1 MTNYNFFI
9 LSGSDLDQ
17 AIALAK
23 KIESKDEQEHKID
36 STVRK
41 RPREESIVQS
51 SLRQN
56 LFRGTPE
63 SESHAHTPSNEY
75 KGTPKSIKEL
85 KTKYEKDL
93 AKVTLSDRK
102 VWFKHIVQ
110 KAQKMQAENQQ
121 FQAEEQAKEQAKE
134 QEQEQP
140 QNDSPEVFDDHFN
153 AWIEDAAKED

>member
-1 MTNYNFFI
+1 MVTNNFFI

-36 STVRK
+36 LSTVRK

-51 SLRQN
+51 SLRKN
-56 LFRGTPE
+56 LFRSTPE
-63 SESHAHTPSNEY
+63 SETRTPSN
-75 KGTPKSIKEL
+75 GTPKSIKEL

-102 VWFKHIVQ
+102 MWFKHIVQ
-110 KAQKMQAENQQ
+110 KVQKMQAENQQ
-121 FQAEEQAKEQAKE
+121 FQAEEQAEEQD
-134 QEQEQP
+134 QP
-140 QNDSPEVFDDHFN
+140 HNDSPEVFDDHFN

>member
-17 AIALAK
+17 AISLAK
-23 KIESKDEQEHKID
+23 KIESKDEQEHKKD
-36 STVRK
+36 SSTVRK

-56 LFRGTPE
+56 LFRSTPE
-63 SESHAHTPSNEY
+63 SHAQTPSNEY

-85 KTKYEKDL
+85 QTKYEKDL

-102 VWFKHIVQ
+102 VWFHHIVQ

-121 FQAEEQAKEQAKE
+121 FQAEEQTKEQD
-134 QEQEQP
+134 QP

>member
-1 MTNYNFFI
+1 MVTNNFFI
-9 LSGSDLDQ
+9 LNGSDLDQ
-17 AIALAK
+17 AISLAK
-23 KIESKDEQEHKID
+23 KIESKDEHKID
-36 STVRK
+36 SSTVRK
-41 RPREESIVQS
+41 RPREESIN

-63 SESHAHTPSNEY
+63 SESRTPS

-102 VWFKHIVQ
+102 VWVQ
-110 KAQKMQAENQQ
+110 QILKKAQKMQAENQQ
-121 FQAEEQAKEQAKE
+121 LQAEEQAEEQD
-134 QEQEQP
+134 QP
-140 QNDSPEVFDDHFN
+140 HNDSPEVFDDHFN

>member
-1 MTNYNFFI
+1 MVTNNFFI
-9 LSGSDLDQ
+9 LSGADLDQ
-17 AIALAK
+17 AISLAK
-23 KIESKDEQEHKID
+23 KMESKSESNKPDS

-56 LFRGTPE
+56 LFRSTPE
-63 SESHAHTPSNEY
+63 SESHTPSSEY

-93 AKVTLSDRK
+93 AKVTLSAKK
-102 VWFKHIVQ
+102 VWCKHIVE
-110 KAQKMQAENQQ
+110 KARKMRAENQQ
-121 FQAEEQAKEQAKE
+121 FQAEEQAK
-134 QEQEQP
+134 EQEQP

>member
-23 KIESKDEQEHKID
+23 KIESKDEQEHKI
-36 STVRK
+36 RK

-56 LFRGTPE
+56 LFRSTPE
-63 SESHAHTPSNEY
+63 SEVRTPSNEY

-85 KTKYEKDL
+85 KSKYEKDL

-102 VWFKHIVQ
+102 VWFQHIVQ

-121 FQAEEQAKEQAKE
+121 LQAEEQVEE
-134 QEQEQP
+134 QEQS
-140 QNDSPEVFDDHFN
+140 QNESPEVFDDHFN

>member
-23 KIESKDEQEHKID
+23 KIESKDEQEHKI
-36 STVRK
+36 RK

-56 LFRGTPE
+56 LFRSTPE

-85 KTKYEKDL
+85 KSKYEKDL
-93 AKVTLSDRK
+93 AKVTLSDK
-102 VWFKHIVQ
+102 KMWCKHIVE
-110 KAQKMQAENQQ
+110 KVQKMRVHSQQLQAE
-121 FQAEEQAKEQAKE
+121 E

-140 QNDSPEVFDDHFN
+140 QNDSPEVFDDDFN
-153 AWIEDAAKED
+153 AWIEDVAKED

>member
-1 MTNYNFFI
+1 MVTNNFFI

-23 KIESKDEQEHKID
+23 KIESKDEQDHKID
-36 STVRK
+36 SSTVRK

-56 LFRGTPE
+56 LFRSTPE
-63 SESHAHTPSNEY
+63 TESHAHTPTNEY

-85 KTKYEKDL
+85 KSKYEKDL

-110 KAQKMQAENQQ
+110 KAQKIQAENQQ
-121 FQAEEQAKEQAKE
+121 LQAEEQAEEQDH
-134 QEQEQP
+134 P

-153 AWIEDAAKED
+153 AWIEDVAKED

>member
-23 KIESKDEQEHKID
+23 KMESKDEQEHKKD
-36 STVRK
+36 SSTVRK

-56 LFRGTPE
+56 LFRSTPE
-63 SESHAHTPSNEY
+63 SESHAYTPSNEY

-85 KTKYEKDL
+85 KSKYEKDL

-102 VWFKHIVQ
+102 VWFQHIVQ

-121 FQAEEQAKEQAKE
+121 LQAEEQAEEQD
-134 QEQEQP
+134 QS

>member
-23 KIESKDEQEHKID
+23 KMESKDEQEHKI
-36 STVRK
+36 RK

-56 LFRGTPE
+56 LFRSTPE
-63 SESHAHTPSNEY
+63 SESHAYTPSNEY

-85 KTKYEKDL
+85 KSKYEKDL

-102 VWFKHIVQ
+102 VWFQHIVQ

-121 FQAEEQAKEQAKE
+121 LQAEEQDQSH
-134 QEQEQP
+134 
-140 QNDSPEVFDDHFN
+140 NDSPEVFDDHFN

>member
-1 MTNYNFFI
+1 MTTYTYNYNFYI
-9 LSGSDLDQ
+9 SGSNLDQ

-23 KIESKDEQEHKID
+23 KIESNDEQEHKID
-36 STVRK
+36 LSTVRK

-56 LFRGTPE
+56 LFRSTPE
-63 SESHAHTPSNEY
+63 SESHTPSNEW

-85 KTKYEKDL
+85 KSKYEKDFD
-93 AKVTLSDRK
+93 KVTLSDRK

-110 KAQKMQAENQQ
+110 KAQKIQAENQQ
-121 FQAEEQAKEQAKE
+121 LQAEEQAEE
-134 QEQEQP
+134 QEQT

>member
-36 STVRK
+36 LSTVRK
-41 RPREESIVQS
+41 RPREESTVQS

-56 LFRGTPE
+56 LFRSTPE

-75 KGTPKSIKEL
+75 KGTPKSIKEIQ
-85 KTKYEKDL
+85 TKYEKDL
-93 AKVTLSDRK
+93 AKVTLSAK
-102 VWFKHIVQ
+102 KLWCKHIVE
-110 KAQKMQAENQQ
+110 KAQKMRAHSQQ
-121 FQAEEQAKEQAKE
+121 LQAEEQAEE
-134 QEQEQP
+134 QEQT

>member
-23 KIESKDEQEHKID
+23 KIESKDEQEHKKD
-36 STVRK
+36 SSTVRK

-56 LFRGTPE
+56 LFRSTPE
-63 SESHAHTPSNEY
+63 SESHTPSNEC
-75 KGTPKSIKEL
+75 KGTPVSIKIL
-85 KTKYEKDL
+85 KNKYEKDL

-121 FQAEEQAKEQAKE
+121 FQAEEQAEEQD
-134 QEQEQP
+134 QP
-140 QNDSPEVFDDHFN
+140 HNDSPEVFDDHFN

>member
-1 MTNYNFFI
+1 MTTYTYDYNFFI

-36 STVRK
+36 LSTVRK
-41 RPREESIVQS
+41 RPREESIVQT

-56 LFRGTPE
+56 LFRSTPE
-63 SESHAHTPSNEY
+63 SGSHAHTPSSEC

-85 KTKYEKDL
+85 KSKYEKDL
-93 AKVTLSDRK
+93 AKVTLSDK
-102 VWFKHIVQ
+102 KIWCKHIVE
-110 KAQKMQAENQQ
+110 KVQKMRAHSQQLQAE
-121 FQAEEQAKEQAKE
+121 E

-140 QNDSPEVFDDHFN
+140 QNDSPEVFDDDFN
-153 AWIEDAAKED
+153 AWIEDVAKED

>member
-36 STVRK
+36 LSTVRK

-56 LFRGTPE
+56 LFRSTPE
-63 SESHAHTPSNEY
+63 SGSHAHTPSNEY
-75 KGTPKSIKEL
+75 KGTPKSIKDL
-85 KTKYEKDL
+85 KSKYEKEL

-102 VWFKHIVQ
+102 VWFKHIVE

-121 FQAEEQAKEQAKE
+121 LQAEEQAEEQTE
-134 QEQEQP
+134 VQDQSH
-140 QNDSPEVFDDHFN
+140 NDSPEVFDDHFN
-153 AWIEDAAKED
+153 AWIEDAVKED

>member
-17 AIALAK
+17 AISLAK

-36 STVRK
+36 SSTVRK
-41 RPREESIVQS
+41 RPREESLVQS

-56 LFRGTPE
+56 LFRSTPE
-63 SESHAHTPSNEY
+63 SESHTPSNEW

-85 KTKYEKDL
+85 KSKYEKDL

-102 VWFKHIVQ
+102 KWLKNIVQ
-110 KAQKMQAENQQ
+110 KAQKMRAHSQQ
-121 FQAEEQAKEQAKE
+121 LQAEEK
-134 QEQEQP
+134 EQP
-140 QNDSPEVFDDHFN
+140 QNDSPEVFDEHFN

>member
-23 KIESKDEQEHKID
+23 KIESKDEQEHKKD
-36 STVRK
+36 SSTVRK

-56 LFRGTPE
+56 LFRSTPE
-63 SESHAHTPSNEY
+63 SESHTPTNEW

-85 KTKYEKDL
+85 KSKYEKDL
-93 AKVTLSDRK
+93 AKVTLSAKK
-102 VWFKHIVQ
+102 VWCKHIVE
-110 KAQKMQAENQQ
+110 KAQKMQAHSQQ
-121 FQAEEQAKEQAKE
+121 LQAEEQD
-134 QEQEQP
+134 QP